1 MIYYCYKSPIGNLC
15 LSASNEGVCAVRFH
29 DCQSEPNDNS
39 VAEDAALAHIKNTI
53 IQLDEYFEGKLS
65 KFSLPLVLSG
75 TTFQNAVWNALQQIP
90 YGQTVSYKNI
100 AQVIGNVKAS
110 RAVGM
115 ANNRNPLPII
125 IPCHRV
131 IGQNGAMVGYAG
143 QIWRKEWLLKH
154 ERQYIF
160 D

>member
-1 MIYYCYKSPIGNLC
+1 L
-15 LSASNEGVCAVRFH
+15 
-29 DCQSEPNDNS
+29 
-39 VAEDAALAHIKNTI
+39 AEDAALAHIKNTI
-53 IQLDEYFEGKLS
+53 IQLDEYFEGKRS
-65 KFSLPLVLSG
+65 KFNIPLVLSG
-75 TTFQNAVWNALQQIP
+75 TVFQNAVWNALQQIP

-100 AQVIGNVKAS
+100 AQAIGNVKAC

-131 IGQNGAMVGYAG
+131 IGQNGALVGYAG
-143 QIWRKEWLLKH
+143 QIWRKVWLLKH

>member
-1 MIYYCYKSPIGNLC
+1 M
-15 LSASNEGVCAVRFH
+15 
-29 DCQSEPNDNS
+29 
-39 VAEDAALAHIKNTI
+39 AEDAALAHIKNTI
-53 IQLDEYFEGKLS
+53 IQLDEYFEGKRS
-65 KFSLPLVLSG
+65 KFNIPLVLSG
-75 TTFQNAVWNALQQIP
+75 TVFQNAVWNALQQIP

-100 AQVIGNVKAS
+100 AQAIGNVKAC

-131 IGQNGAMVGYAG
+131 IGQNGALVGYAG